1 MVFVR
6 KVPTAS
12 GATAVQVAERVSD
25 SDRVLKHFGSAH
37 SKAVLA
43 LLALKA
49 QEWMHEGQGQLDL
62 FPSARAADPV
72 KPVVARQVS
81 QLLWDVL
88 SDAHCALGFDTLQ
101 DEAFKQL
108 VLARI
113 IQPASKA
120 ATERVLGQL
129 GIPHASLRTIFRCLQ
144 HVVSEKY
151 RDTLATMCFTHASS
165 SGDVSL
171 VLYDVTTP
179 YFEAEKEDVCVR
191 SGTPKSAE

>member
-12 GATAVQVAERVSD
+12 GATAVQVAERVSGRD
-25 SDRVLKHFGSAH
+25 SVLKHFGSAH
-37 SKAVLA
+37 SEADLA
-43 LLALKA
+43 LLVLKA

-88 SDAHCALGFDTLQ
+88 SDAYCALGFDTLQ

-108 VLARI
+108 VLARMHSACI
-113 IQPASKA
+113 KSCHGASPRPARNPPRVTANYFPLPA
-120 ATERVLGQL
+120 ACGL
-129 GIPHASLRTIFRCLQ
+129 
-144 HVVSEKY
+144 
-151 RDTLATMCFTHASS
+151 
-165 SGDVSL
+165 
-171 VLYDVTTP
+171 
-179 YFEAEKEDVCVR
+179 
-191 SGTPKSAE
+191 